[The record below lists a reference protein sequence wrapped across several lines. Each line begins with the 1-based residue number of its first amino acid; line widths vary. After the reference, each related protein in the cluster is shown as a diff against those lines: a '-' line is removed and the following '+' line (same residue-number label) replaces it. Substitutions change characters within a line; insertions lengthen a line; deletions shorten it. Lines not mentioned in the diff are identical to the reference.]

1 MPTGEFERMIKD
13 SKGSKVCLGIHL
25 DLLNCFIIDD
35 QIYLPQESEET
46 KKVAR
51 KADKLYSLSHL
62 SLAGRPHISYLAF
75 LHLSFLNYKMEIAG
89 VSGGVGRN
97 K

>member
-13 SKGSKVCLGIHL
+13 SKGSKICLGVYL

-46 KKVAR
+46 KNVGSEGR
-51 KADKLYSLSHL
+51 
-62 SLAGRPHISYLAF
+62 LAGLFSLTP
-75 LHLSFLNYKMEIAG
+75 LSGWETLNKQFSFSAPQFPQL
-89 VSGGVGRN
+89 
-97 K
+97 

>member
-13 SKGSKVCLGIHL
+13 SKGSKVCLGVYL

-46 KKVAR
+46 KNVGSEGR
-51 KADKLYSLSHL
+51 RVVVCSLPPPSGWQTSNKLFGFSAPQFPQL
-62 SLAGRPHISYLAF
+62 
-75 LHLSFLNYKMEIAG
+75 
-89 VSGGVGRN
+89 
-97 K
+97 

>member
-13 SKGSKVCLGIHL
+13 SKGSKICLGVHL

-46 KKVAR
+46 KNVGSEGR
-51 KADKLYSLSHL
+51 RVVLFSLPPPSSWETSNKLFGFSAPQFPQL
-62 SLAGRPHISYLAF
+62 
-75 LHLSFLNYKMEIAG
+75 
-89 VSGGVGRN
+89 
-97 K
+97 